1 MEVLT
6 QARAAELP
14 VMPELGQ
21 GDEWDKSSRA
31 VTEMMR
37 QMPVWDTHRLSDSNE
52 ADRYPPEE
60 RD

>member
-6 QARAAELP
+6 QARAVELP

-21 GDEWDKSSRA
+21 GDKWDKSRGA

-37 QMPVWDTHRLSDSNE
+37 QMPVWDTHRLSDGNE
-52 ADRYPPEE
+52 ADRYSPEE
-60 RD
+60 SD